1 MITQLSKKWTKQ
13 DALKDAGQILH
24 WFVVARRPSVY
35 TGQVRMVAE
44 SINILI
50 HHSPISEAMKPNDET
65 NNANKH
71 NMIKNLN

>member
-1 MITQLSKKWTKQ
+1 M
-13 DALKDAGQILH
+13 
-24 WFVVARRPSVY
+24 Y